1 MSMDE
6 KATISLEE
14 AHAQVGGEPRYSRWY
29 ELDQSR
35 IDTFADVTDDWQF
48 IHVDPE
54 RAAQTPF
61 GGTIAHGF
69 LTLSMLSA
77 MSYDCERSISG
88 TAMGINYGFNK
99 VRFTSPVKSGSRV
112 RAKFVTKSVEQKTE
126 NSVLITRK
134 VTVEIESESRPALTA
149 EWLGYTVLE
158 KDA

>member
-1 MSMDE
+1 MENTDSI
-6 KATISLEE
+6 TLEE
-14 AHAQVGGEPRYSRWY
+14 VHAQVGGEPRYSRWY
-29 ELDQSR
+29 ELDQNR
-35 IDTFADVTDDWQF
+35 IDKFGDVTDDWQF

-77 MSYDCERSISG
+77 MSYDSEKPIVG
-88 TAMGINYGFNK
+88 TAMAINYGFNK
-99 VRFTSPVKSGSRV
+99 VRFTSPVKSGSKV

-134 VTVEIESESRPALTA
+134 VTVEIENESRPALTA

>member
-1 MSMDE
+1 MDMSD
-6 KATISLEE
+6 TISMQELLD
-14 AHAQVGGEPRYSRWY
+14 QVGGEPRYSRWY
-29 ELDQSR
+29 TLDQSR

-54 RAAQTPF
+54 RATDTPF

-77 MSYDCERSISG
+77 MSYDSEKPLQG

-99 VRFTSPVKSGSRV
+99 IRFTSPVKSGCKV
-112 RAKFVTKSVEQKTE
+112 RAKFVTKSVDKKTE
-126 NSVLITRK
+126 NSVLITRS
-134 VTVEIESESRPALTA
+134 VTVEIENEKRPALTA

-158 KDA
+158 KTS